1 MSIEART
8 TGLRLG
14 AIGIGLLLAAVLGS
28 TAVAADLKIGFTL
41 SLTGGTD
48 DYGKGARMGAELAL
62 KEYNDKGGYQSKKV
76 EAVIYDDETKPA
88 KGVENV
94 TRLITRDKV
103 FAIARR
109 SKPSS
114 MTTRPSPQKA
124 SRTSPASSPATR
136 SSPSSDRSIPA
147 SRSPLSILRKR
158 TRCR

>member
-14 AIGIGLLLAAVLGS
+14 AIRIGLLLAAVLGS

-88 KGVENV
+88 NRVGWPEAPHRVLRSAIEAAEALQDNSIGTV
-94 TRLITRDKV
+94 TNIDGTHAAVPR
-103 FAIARR
+103 FA
-109 SKPSS
+109 
-114 MTTRPSPQKA
+114 
-124 SRTSPASSPATR
+124 ATVA
-136 SSPSSDRSIPA
+136 DRSTTGHVG
-147 SRSPLSILRKR
+147 SDQ
-158 TRCR
+158 